1 MSLNVN
7 IQCYMTMLLIYCNY
21 FFNLRFNMSPFNPI
35 STILGQNKLEGS
47 NYVDWRRNL
56 DIVLTA
62 EEYKFVLNE
71 ECPLKPND
79 QSSDEDKLAYQKWC
93 KADEM
98 ARCYI
103 MASMSNVLQHQ
114 HQAMLSAFEILENLK
129 QMFGD
134 QGRSAK
140 QTAMRTLMNTKM
152 VEGTLVR
159 DHVLK
164 MIGLLN
170 ELEVLGAKIDND
182 SQVEMILQSLP
193 HNFQQ
198 FCLNYNMNKIS
209 LSLA

>member
-1 MSLNVN
+1 MSH
-7 IQCYMTMLLIYCNY
+7 
-21 FFNLRFNMSPFNPI
+21 FNPP

-62 EEYKFVLNE
+62 KEYKF
-71 ECPLKPND
+71 
-79 QSSDEDKLAYQKWC
+79 KWR

-140 QTAMRTLMNTKM
+140 QTAMRILMNTKM
-152 VEGTLVR
+152 VEGTPAPFMPLNVEKGSTSTPQGGQKKKKA
-159 DHVLK
+159 HKAKAIAPPTGGVKKSKGKCFHCK
-164 MIGLLN
+164 MPGHWKAHYPVFL
-170 ELEVLGAKIDND
+170 AKKKNNPGD
-182 SQVEMILQSLP
+182 SRNAQ
-193 HNFQQ
+193 
-198 FCLNYNMNKIS
+198 
-209 LSLA
+209 AD

>member
-1 MSLNVN
+1 
-7 IQCYMTMLLIYCNY
+7 
-21 FFNLRFNMSPFNPI
+21 MSPFNPI

-62 EEYKFVLNE
+62 EEYKFVLHE

-79 QSSDEDKLAYQKWC
+79 QSSDEDKLAYQKWR

-152 VEGTLVR
+152 VEGTPVR

-170 ELEVLGAKIDND
+170 ELEVLGAEIDND
-182 SQVEMILQSLP
+182 SQVEMILQRQRPLSKNMHHQWHLMLRKVLLLNRKVDRRRKSLTKLRQL
-193 HNFQQ
+193 HLQ
-198 FCLNYNMNKIS
+198 LGE
-209 LSLA
+209 